1 MEPLICIVGVI
12 ALCRASPPMV
22 LRTYVI
28 SHMVMCLES
37 VCISWPWCI
46 YHFTVLNMAV
56 SQFTTFTFFEAVHES
71 RCMGLRA
78 ENTTGAQIDRHDVYL
93 TCHVEI
99 LEKGWVISKNQL
111 SKGSRRYIYG

>member
-1 MEPLICIVGVI
+1 MGARFFVGVI
-12 ALCRASPPMV
+12 TLCRASPPMV

-56 SQFTTFTFFEAVHES
+56 SQFTTSHIFPRQFMNPDAQ
-71 RCMGLRA
+71 GP
-78 ENTTGAQIDRHDVYL
+78 TGRKY
-93 TCHVEI
+93 
-99 LEKGWVISKNQL
+99 N
-111 SKGSRRYIYG
+111 KGSN